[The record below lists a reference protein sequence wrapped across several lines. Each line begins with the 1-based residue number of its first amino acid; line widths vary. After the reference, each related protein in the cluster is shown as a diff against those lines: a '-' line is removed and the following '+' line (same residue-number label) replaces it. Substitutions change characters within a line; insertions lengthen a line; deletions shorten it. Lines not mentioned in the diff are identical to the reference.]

1 LPNLINRFDESKP
14 GNFKLQMYV
23 TSACGTEEKEVRNW
37 ASSPI
42 LSPNIVGPDSE
53 PGPENFTYDFKQT
66 KNTFS
71 FKIYNNSRIT
81 HAVHYEVTK
90 VGDQVVLPT
99 IDSPNLVVDPRQ
111 FSSIVTIEDLEE
123 DTTYRLDI
131 AISFLGEIVFTITR
145 NIKTSASILNPDPST
160 INQDIVSWPRASLE
174 LGDLF
179 RINAHSSVG
188 DFSFDFPNSRNYCN
202 TYYFQNTATTTV
214 ENIANHI
221 LERGWL
227 RRRTET
233 ENSFTFQ
240 GWSITGDR
248 LNAITN
254 IALSDSNTYNG
265 LIDLANSLN
274 MNVLFNYNSSRVIFV
289 DRESNAL
296 DKNYT
301 LRRGS
306 TIQDYGISYDG
317 NDMYTVF
324 YVQGGLDEFGLTT
337 ILSDSTPYKDNFL
350 YNFDYFQSKGL
361 ANSAAIKSQF
371 ETRTENSLVTINELL
386 QDLIREEADRLGII
400 SVNRARFRALS
411 DAILGA
417 GENTN
422 VDYSDLN
429 KLFKDIKLISSIETK
444 ALTPVFTEK
453 WSKANSNYKFD
464 LSFPVKIEYDDE
476 EQIFATDGATHTV
489 AGVLLTL
496 TLIPPVEEP
505 DIDEFEYTK
514 NGLTIY
520 GRHADDPSTFD
531 SEKFEVISSKIQ
543 YKINVIFETT
553 DEVSPYLDDLFRYD
567 GQRSITDERARLQNE
582 VDQIQERWNERFEY
596 QQCLSTIL
604 YNGEPLEEV
613 DIENI
618 NPTDLLSDELIVSSA
633 WDNEKSFCALNF
645 SLPRFVVEAK
655 TILEAYPAE
664 VEDFQKVIGNYN
676 PETGEFDPNELG
688 IFNFMLKKFDRAL
701 ENYVPATSLDPV
713 LPRLRSAKLRKQQFW
728 YDLKKDRQHIF
739 VEGYFDNEIETTPQ
753 TLKDQAEAIFIEHQN
768 PNENFNITQINISDV
783 VGVEVQEVQVGDFVR
798 IRDERLPVPISSESK
813 LKVASINKILRDD
826 ANITLTIYRYNLI
839 NRILERIIQ
848 ASGN

>member
-1 LPNLINRFDESKP
+1 MPSLINKFDETKP
-14 GNFKLQMYV
+14 GNFKLQII
-23 TSACGTEEKEVRNW
+23 TNSFCGQEEKEVRNW
-37 ASSPI
+37 NSSPI
-42 LSPNIVGPDSE
+42 LQPITVGPDSF
-53 PGPENFTYDFKQT
+53 GTSFVNFNFDFKET

-71 FKIYNNSRIT
+71 FKVYNNSNIT

-90 VGDQVVLPT
+90 VGDPLIIPT
-99 IDSPNLVVDPRQ
+99 ISSPNLVVNPKQ
-111 FSSIVTIEDLEE
+111 FSSTITITGLEE
-123 DTTYRLDI
+123 NTSYRLEI
-131 AISFLGEIVFTITR
+131 GTSFLGEIYTGGTITITTDA
-145 NIKTSASILNPDPST
+145 NVLNPDPST
-160 INQDIVSWPRASLE
+160 INQNIVSWPRATRE
-174 LGDLF
+174 PGDLF
-179 RINAHSSVG
+179 KVDAY
-188 DFSFDFPNSRNYCN
+188 SFVIGSGNYCN
-202 TYYFQNTATTTV
+202 TYYFQNAVTTTV

-233 ENSFTFQ
+233 SNGFTFQ
-240 GWSITGDR
+240 GWSIIGDR

-520 GRHADDPSTFD
+520 GRHATDPSTFD
-531 SEKFEVISSKIQ
+531 SEKFEVISSNIQ
-543 YKINVIFETT
+543 YKIDVIFETT